1 MAVSA
6 RRSAVAEVPR
16 VLEVTSFG
24 AVPDGRTLCTA
35 GLQRAV
41 DACAAA
47 GGGTV
52 VVPAGRYLTGAVF
65 LRSHVHLHLSAG
77 ATLAASGRTEDFPP
91 IKGREEGVERQ
102 VHASLLTGLDLEDVS
117 ITGRGLLDGQGEPWW
132 KADEAVRKM
141 QLERKLPREAEYP
154 AGAPLRWPRPRMI
167 NLVRCRDVLID
178 GLTVMDGPGVNVHL
192 LYCQE
197 VMVSRLTI
205 FQNKPVRS
213 SEAII
218 VDSSRG
224 VTISDCRLSSG
235 ADGIGIKSGY
245 NEDGRRVG
253 LPSENVLI
261 TNCHLVRVSSGVVI
275 GSETAGGIRN
285 VVVSHCVIRN
295 CFSGVRIRSPRG
307 RGGVVEKIRV
317 SDVLIDGTEDVAIKL
332 SNFFDSLR
340 SEGRFVRPDPAR
352 QNLELA
358 RSRKAPVDEGT
369 PTFRDF
375 SFSGLTLG
383 MVKEVA
389 LVEGL
394 PERYMERVTFEDLV
408 APHARS
414 GIACTLATA
423 VRISN
428 FETGA
433 LETPAVD
440 AREIEHLEIHR
451 LRCARPPADAP
462 LVFLEEV
469 GRAFIHG
476 CYAGKST
483 ARWVEHERCRQ
494 VHLDANSVG

>member
-1 MAVSA
+1 MARA
-6 RRSAVAEVPR
+6 AAVPR
-16 VLEVTSFG
+16 ILEATRYG
-24 AVPDGRTLCTA
+24 ALPDGRTLCTQ
-35 GLQRAV
+35 GLQRAI

-52 VVPAGRYLTGAVF
+52 LVPPGRYLTGALF
-65 LRSHVHLHLSAG
+65 LRSHVHLELAPG
-77 ATLAASGRTEDFPP
+77 ATLAGSGRPEDFPP
-91 IKGREEGVERQ
+91 IKGRDEGVERT
-102 VHASLLTGLDLEDVS
+102 VHSSLITGVDLEDVS
-117 ITGRGLLDGQGEPWW
+117 VTGRGRLDGQGAPWW
-132 KADEAVRKM
+132 TADEAVRKV

-154 AGAPLRWPRPRMI
+154 ADVPLRWPRPRMI
-167 NLVRCRDVLID
+167 NLVRCRDVLLE
-178 GLTVMDGPGVNVHL
+178 GLTLVDGVGVNVHL
-192 LYCQE
+192 VYCQD
-197 VMVSRLTI
+197 VTVARLTT
-205 FQNKPVRS
+205 FQNTYVRS

-224 VTISDCRLSSG
+224 VTITDCRLSSG
-235 ADGIGIKSGY
+235 ADGVGIKSGY

-253 LPSENVLI
+253 IPSENVLI
-261 TNCHLVRVSSGVVI
+261 TNCHFYKVSTGVVI
-275 GSETAGGIRN
+275 GSETAGGVRN

-295 CFSGVRIRSPRG
+295 CFSGVRVRSPRG

-340 SEGRFVRPDPAR
+340 SEGRFVKNGPAR
-352 QNLELA
+352 QNIELA
-358 RSRKAPVDEGT
+358 RSRKAPVDQGT
-369 PTFRDF
+369 PTFRELW
-375 SFSGLTLG
+375 FSGLTLG

-394 PERYMERVTFEDLV
+394 PERYMEQVVFEDLV

-414 GIACTLATA
+414 GIACTLAA
-423 VRISN
+423 DVRISN
-428 FETGA
+428 FETGP

-440 AREIEHLEIHR
+440 AREIERLEIHR

-476 CYAGKST
+476 CYAGKSG
-483 ARWVEHERCRQ
+483 APRWVEQERCRE
-494 VHLDANSVG
+494 VTLEGNSVG